1 MSITSVIARLCKQDA
16 VYWGNPQNDGYSD
29 FTHDAAVEIKCRWE
43 DKVQLIVN
51 PDGSEQS
58 SRAIVYPLQEL
69 DEEGWLYLGLLTSLT
84 AAEIAN
90 PKLIRKASIIKKF
103 EKIPSLGS
111 TTDFYYKAWLTPL
124 LT

>member
-1 MSITSVIARLCKQDA
+1 MSITSAIRRLCKQDA
-16 VYWGNPQNDGYSD
+16 VYWGNPQNDGYSN
-29 FTHDAAVEIKCRWE
+29 FTYDAAVEIKCRWQ
-43 DKVQLIVN
+43 DKVQFFYDN
-51 PDGSEQS
+51 EGNTQS

-69 DEEGWLYLGLLTSLT
+69 DEEGWLYLGLLTDLT

-90 PKLIRKASIIKKF
+90 PKIIPSASTIKKF
-103 EKIPSLGS
+103 EKSPVLNG